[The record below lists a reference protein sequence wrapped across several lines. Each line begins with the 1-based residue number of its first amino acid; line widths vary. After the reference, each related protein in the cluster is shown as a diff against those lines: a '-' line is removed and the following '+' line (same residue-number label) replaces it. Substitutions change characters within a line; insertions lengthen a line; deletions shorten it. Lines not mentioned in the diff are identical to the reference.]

1 MERKSFMVAIVA
13 IIAVILVGAG
23 VYALANNGNNPD
35 PTPGPEPTPSTYNYS
50 ILYEVVGDN
59 GVVQKFDT
67 ISFTTESKT
76 IEAYVAA
83 ANKALDGTGIV
94 MSDTGWITYNGS
106 GNNATYV
113 SIDGQWAVVSTPS
126 EEYVANES
134 VAFMVGN
141 GYISTEVYN
150 ALSDEE
156 KAGYKS
162 TGYGGAYAYMKLVDS
177 EFKHGIYYEV
187 IGDDGRATDFGTV
200 TFTVTDLSLETFM
213 SSANKALEGTGITFE
228 SSKYGASVK
237 LNGGGDNRTYY
248 FLGEGWMEVK
258 STSNDYRT
266 SAAVALML
274 GNGYISTEVYNAL
287 SDEEK
292 AGYNSTGYG
301 DPYAYTKL
309 VDELVDYFIYYE
321 VIGDD
326 GRATSSDIVAF
337 SAPRALATY
346 VSAANKALE
355 GTGITITIGSFVSV
369 KYNGSGGSA
378 TYYLDN
384 GEWTKVTSTTT
395 QYHGNESVA
404 FMVGNGYISAEV
416 YNALSDEEKAGYMK
430 SGMTGD
436 WEYMKLP
443 DTVSRTVYYEVIGD
457 DGKVVETSSVSF
469 ITFAT
474 LDSYMLSANA
484 ALEGTGITFE
494 PSKYG
499 ASVKYNGSTNSATY
513 YLSDGEWVQV
523 SKTATQYCGNESVAL
538 MVGNGYISAD
548 VYNALSDEEKA
559 GYNFTGYGGD
569 YDYMKLPDISA

>member
-1 MERKSFMVAIVA
+1 MVAIVA

-59 GVVQKFDT
+59 GAVQKFDT
-67 ISFTTESKT
+67 ISFTTESQT

-94 MSDTGWITYNGS
+94 MSDTGWITYNGN

-113 SIDGQWAVVSTPS
+113 SIDGQWVVVSTPS

-156 KAGYKS
+156 KAGYMES
-162 TGYGGAYAYMKLVDS
+162 GMTGGWEYMKLVDS
-177 EFKHGIYYEV
+177 EFKHGIYYEI

-200 TFTVTDLSLETFM
+200 TFTVTDLSLETFI
-213 SSANKALEGTGITFE
+213 SSANK
-228 SSKYGASVK
+228 
-237 LNGGGDNRTYY
+237 
-248 FLGEGWMEVK
+248 
-258 STSNDYRT
+258 
-266 SAAVALML
+266 
-274 GNGYISTEVYNAL
+274 
-287 SDEEK
+287 
-292 AGYNSTGYG
+292 
-301 DPYAYTKL
+301 
-309 VDELVDYFIYYE
+309 
-321 VIGDD
+321 
-326 GRATSSDIVAF
+326 
-337 SAPRALATY
+337 
-346 VSAANKALE
+346 
-355 GTGITITIGSFVSV
+355 
-369 KYNGSGGSA
+369 
-378 TYYLDN
+378 
-384 GEWTKVTSTTT
+384 
-395 QYHGNESVA
+395 
-404 FMVGNGYISAEV
+404 
-416 YNALSDEEKAGYMK
+416 
-430 SGMTGD
+430 
-436 WEYMKLP
+436 
-443 DTVSRTVYYEVIGD
+443 
-457 DGKVVETSSVSF
+457 
-469 ITFAT
+469 
-474 LDSYMLSANA
+474 

-499 ASVKYNGSTNSATY
+499 ASVRYNGSANSATY

-523 SKTATQYCGNESVAL
+523 SQTATQYCGNESVAL